1 MYYHLGGF
9 SFKKYVNEEI
19 FRTKQRCA
27 SLDLCA
33 DSLLRFFNLKASLPE
48 FKKLKKKQISKLI
61 KTIITIKNH
70 LHIIYKDQFNF
81 YLLN

>member
-9 SFKKYVNEEI
+9 SCKKYVNEEI

-27 SLDLCA
+27 SLDLFA

-48 FKKLKKKQISKLI
+48 FKKLKKKQISKLN
-61 KTIITIKNH
+61 KNNYNNQKSFTH
-70 LHIIYKDQFNF
+70 
-81 YLLN
+81 YL